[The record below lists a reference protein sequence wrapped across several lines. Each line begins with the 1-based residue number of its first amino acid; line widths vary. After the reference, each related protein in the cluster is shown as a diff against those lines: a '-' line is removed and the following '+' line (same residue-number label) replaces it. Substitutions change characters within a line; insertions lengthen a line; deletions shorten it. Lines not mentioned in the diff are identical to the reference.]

1 MRHDVV
7 IVGAGP
13 AGLSLAHGLVS
24 RGVDT
29 LVVAPTGAWHATYG
43 AWRDD
48 VASCEL
54 GAPLDALVRGA
65 WSTVRVVGR
74 REHRLARP
82 YVVFDNE
89 LLRASLGA
97 GVSVL
102 DDTVTSVQH
111 DIDTSNV
118 RLRSGAEI
126 RARLVVDATG
136 NGSLLAR
143 RGVPAGAQTAYG
155 LVVTDAPDDV
165 PRRAKVQPDV
175 FTLMDWGTPPTFLY
189 AARFADGRVLVEET
203 SLYADPPHDI
213 DDLRARLTQRLGVD
227 ATSTAHRVER
237 VNIPMGAPLPVLTTR
252 VVGFGVAAGYTHPVT
267 GYSVAASLRATPRMA
282 DAIRQN
288 LAQARGGS
296 ELSLAVWAAVWPAAY
311 VRTRGW
317 HQMGLSVLQSLPPE
331 SIGEFFDAFFGLP
344 PEQWAAYLRID
355 SEPAVVRRAMLG
367 VFRNVSNGVRLRL
380 MSSPGALLRALGA
393 R

>member
-1 MRHDVV
+1 MRHDIV

-24 RGVDT
+24 RGVDA
-29 LVVAPTGAWHATYG
+29 LVVAPSGAWHATYG

-54 GAPLDALVRGA
+54 GAPLNALVRGA
-65 WSTVRVVGR
+65 WSMVRVVGR
-74 REHRLARP
+74 QEHRLARP

-89 LLRASLGA
+89 RLQASLGA
-97 GVSVL
+97 GVRVL

-118 RLRSGAEI
+118 HLRSGAEI
-126 RARLVVDATG
+126 RTRLVIDATG
-136 NGSLLAR
+136 DGSLLTR
-143 RGVPAGAQTAYG
+143 RGQSSGAQTAYG
-155 LVVTDAPDDV
+155 LVVGDQPDEL
-165 PRRAKVQPDV
+165 PRRAKVQDDV
-175 FTLMDWGTPPTFLY
+175 FTLMDWSRPPTFFY
-189 AARFADGRVLVEET
+189 AARFTDGRVLVEET

-213 DDLRARLTQRLGVD
+213 DNLRARLTQRLGVD
-227 ATSTAHRVER
+227 GSATAHRIER
-237 VNIPMGAPLPVLTTR
+237 VNIPMGAPLPVRTTR
-252 VVGFGVAAGYTHPVT
+252 VVGFGAAAGYTHPVT
-267 GYSVAASLRATPRMA
+267 GYSVAASLRATPRIA
-282 DAIRQN
+282 DAVCQN
-288 LAQARGGS
+288 HAQGRFGS

-317 HQMGLSVLQSLPPE
+317 HEMGLSVLQSLPPE
-331 SIGEFFDAFFGLP
+331 SIGEFFDAFFNLP
-344 PEQWAAYLRID
+344 PEQWGAYLRID
-355 SEPAVVRRAMLG
+355 SEPALVRRAMLG
-367 VFRNVSNGVRLRL
+367 VFRNVRNGVRLRL